1 MYAHV
6 TLLEVDTVRI
16 EVDDAVAL
24 FERDILPTLQGQEDY
39 AGAVVL
45 GTPEGKGLILTL
57 WSSEAAAA
65 SHTDYAVG
73 ELERLA
79 TLFRAPPGR
88 ESYRVLSLD
97 LPRVPALT

>member
-45 GTPEGKGLILTL
+45 GTLEGKGLILTL